1 MNQVINS
8 VITTFAQY
16 VSSQSSQPMP
26 PPPVE
31 PPPPGLPVWV
41 IVLVIIGVVLA
52 GVSAYLWSLWKS
64 RQRIKPASIVKS
76 MSHDFEKST
85 YIDYMLNEYVAKLLK
100 DNESLILSS
109 IESGSKNTI
118 EVMDELSKAVVS
130 GAPVRMIHSVKRL
143 NSLVN
148 SLGGSGVRAEVV
160 ESYVSIKTPSVTH
173 VVSHPVS

>member
-1 MNQVINS
+1 MDQAINS
-8 VITTFAQY
+8 VITAFAHY
-16 VSSQSSQPMP
+16 AGSQSTQPM

-76 MSHDFEKST
+76 MSHDFEKYT

>member
-1 MNQVINS
+1 MNQIINS
-8 VITTFAQY
+8 AINAFAHYAGSQIT
-16 VSSQSSQPMP
+16 QPMP
-26 PPPVE
+26 PPVDT
-31 PPPPGLPVWV
+31 PPPGVPVWL
-41 IVLVIIGVVLA
+41 IVLIIAVVLA
-52 GVSAYLWSLWKS
+52 GVGVYLWSLWKS

-100 DNESLILSS
+100 DNDSLILSS

-118 EVMDELSKAVVS
+118 EVLDELSKAVFS
-130 GAPVRMIHSVKRL
+130 GDPVRMIHSVKRL

-160 ESYVSIKTPSVTH
+160 ESYVSIKTPSITH

>member
-1 MNQVINS
+1 
-8 VITTFAQY
+8 
-16 VSSQSSQPMP
+16 MP

>member
-1 MNQVINS
+1 MDQVINS
-8 VITTFAQY
+8 AITAFAHY
-16 VSSQSSQPMP
+16 AGSQSTHPM

-64 RQRIKPASIVKS
+64 KQRIEPASIVKS
-76 MSHDFEKST
+76 MSHDFAKST

-118 EVMDELSKAVVS
+118 EVMDGLSKGVTS
-130 GAPVRMIHSVKRL
+130 GAPVRMIHAVRRL
-143 NSLVN
+143 NSLIE

-160 ESYVSIKTPSVTH
+160 ESYVSIKIPSVSH

>member
-1 MNQVINS
+1 MDQTINS
-8 VITTFAQY
+8 VITAFAHY
-16 VSSQSSQPMP
+16 AGSQSTQPM

>member
-1 MNQVINS
+1 MDQAINS
-8 VITTFAQY
+8 VITAFAHY
-16 VSSQSSQPMP
+16 AGSQSTQPM

-118 EVMDELSKAVVS
+118 EVMDELSKAIVS

-143 NSLVN
+143 NSLVE
-148 SLGGSGVRAEVV
+148 SLSGSGIRAEVV
-160 ESYVSIKTPSVTH
+160 ESYVSIKTPSVSH
-173 VVSHPVS
+173 IVSHSTS

>member
-1 MNQVINS
+1 MDQVINS
-8 VITTFAQY
+8 TITAFAHY
-16 VSSQSSQPMP
+16 AGSQSTQPMP
-26 PPPVE
+26 PPVDL
-31 PPPPGLPVWV
+31 PPPEVPVWV
-41 IVLVIIGVVLA
+41 IALIVAAVLV
-52 GVSAYLWSLWKS
+52 GVSVYLWSLWKS

-109 IESGSKNTI
+109 INSGSKNTI

-143 NSLVN
+143 NSLVD
-148 SLGGSGVRAEVV
+148 SLGGSGVRAEVI

>member
-1 MNQVINS
+1 MNQIINS
-8 VITTFAQY
+8 AINAFAHYAGSQIT
-16 VSSQSSQPMP
+16 QPMP
-26 PPPVE
+26 PPVDT
-31 PPPPGLPVWV
+31 PPPGVPVWL
-41 IVLVIIGVVLA
+41 IVLIIAVVLA
-52 GVSAYLWSLWKS
+52 GVGVYLWSLWKS

-100 DNESLILSS
+100 DNDSLILSS

-118 EVMDELSKAVVS
+118 EVLDELSKAVFS

-160 ESYVSIKTPSVTH
+160 ESYVSIKTPSITH

>member
-1 MNQVINS
+1 MDQVINS
-8 VITTFAQY
+8 VVSTFAQY
-16 VSSQSSQPMP
+16 AGYQSTQPMP
-26 PPPVE
+26 LPAD
-31 PPPPGLPVWV
+31 PPPPGMPVWV

-52 GVSAYLWSLWKS
+52 GVGAYLWSLRKS
-64 RQRIKPASIVKS
+64 KQRIKPASIVKS
-76 MSHDFEKST
+76 MSHDFAKST

-130 GAPVRMIHSVKRL
+130 GAPVRMIHAVKRL
-143 NSLVN
+143 NSLVE

-160 ESYVSIKTPSVTH
+160 DSYVSIKTPSVTH
-173 VVSHPVS
+173 VVSHPIS

>member
-1 MNQVINS
+1 LDQVINS
-8 VITTFAQY
+8 VVSTFAQY
-16 VSSQSSQPMP
+16 SGSQSNQPM

-31 PPPPGLPVWV
+31 PPPPGVPVWL
-41 IVLVIIGVVLA
+41 IVLIIVAVVLT
-52 GVSAYLWSLWKS
+52 GVSVYLWSMWKS
-64 RQRIKPASIVKS
+64 KQRVKPASIVKS

-109 IESGSKNTI
+109 IESGSKNTV

-130 GAPVRMIHSVKRL
+130 GAPVRMIHSAKRL
-143 NSLVN
+143 NSLVE

-160 ESYVSIKTPSVTH
+160 ESYVSIKTPSMSH

>member
-1 MNQVINS
+1 MDQVINS
-8 VITTFAQY
+8 VITTFTQS
-16 VSSQSSQPMP
+16 VDHQSSQPVPPPADP
-26 PPPVE
+26 PPPMV
-31 PPPPGLPVWV
+31 PIWLIGL
-41 IVLVIIGVVLA
+41 IIAVALA
-52 GVSAYLWSLWKS
+52 GVSIYLWSLRKS
-64 RQRIKPASIVKS
+64 KQRIKPASIVKS
-76 MSHDFEKST
+76 MSHDFAKST

-143 NSLVN
+143 NSLIE

-160 ESYVSIKTPSVTH
+160 ESYVSIKTPSVAH
-173 VVSHPVS
+173 VVSRPVS

>member
-1 MNQVINS
+1 MVPIWL
-8 VITTFAQY
+8 I
-16 VSSQSSQPMP
+16 
-26 PPPVE
+26 
-31 PPPPGLPVWV
+31 GL
-41 IVLVIIGVVLA
+41 IIAVALA
-52 GVSAYLWSLWKS
+52 GVSIYLWSLRKS
-64 RQRIKPASIVKS
+64 KQRIKPASIVKS
-76 MSHDFEKST
+76 MSHDFAKST

-143 NSLVN
+143 NSLIE

-160 ESYVSIKTPSVTH
+160 ESYVSIKTPSVAH
-173 VVSHPVS
+173 VVSRPVS

>member
-1 MNQVINS
+1 MDQAINS
-8 VITTFAQY
+8 VITAFAHY
-16 VSSQSSQPMP
+16 AGSQSTQPM

-143 NSLVN
+143 NSLVE
-148 SLGGSGVRAEVV
+148 SLSGSGIRAEVV
-160 ESYVSIKTPSVTH
+160 ESYVSIKTPSVSH
-173 VVSHPVS
+173 IVSHSTS